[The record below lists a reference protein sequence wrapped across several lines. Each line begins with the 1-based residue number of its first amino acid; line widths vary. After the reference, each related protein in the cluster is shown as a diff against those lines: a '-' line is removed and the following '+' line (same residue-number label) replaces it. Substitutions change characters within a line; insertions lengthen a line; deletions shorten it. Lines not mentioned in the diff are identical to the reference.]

1 MTKSENILAAAR
13 EPFVILASSFIR
25 HLSFFICHS

>member
-13 EPFVILASSFIR
+13 ELFVIWASSFIR
-25 HLSFFICHS
+25 RSSFIICHS

>member
-13 EPFVILASSFIR
+13 EPFAIWASSFIR
-25 HLSFFICHS
+25 HSSFVICHS